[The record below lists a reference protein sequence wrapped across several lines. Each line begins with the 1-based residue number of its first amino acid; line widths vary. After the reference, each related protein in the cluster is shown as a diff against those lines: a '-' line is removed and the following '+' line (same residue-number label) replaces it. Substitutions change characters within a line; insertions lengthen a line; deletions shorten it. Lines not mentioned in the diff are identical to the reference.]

1 LQEVEAL
8 RQEKLEIDQQIRSIH
23 GSTLGSMQN
32 FPIQRRNDR
41 WVSIV
46 LLYIFHLISI
56 FRKVTGSAQ
65 TGLGGA
71 VANTVTVCRDNMYCI
86 YCLG

>member
-46 LLYIFHLISI
+46 LLYILH
-56 FRKVTGSAQ
+56 
-65 TGLGGA
+65 
-71 VANTVTVCRDNMYCI
+71 
-86 YCLG
+86 